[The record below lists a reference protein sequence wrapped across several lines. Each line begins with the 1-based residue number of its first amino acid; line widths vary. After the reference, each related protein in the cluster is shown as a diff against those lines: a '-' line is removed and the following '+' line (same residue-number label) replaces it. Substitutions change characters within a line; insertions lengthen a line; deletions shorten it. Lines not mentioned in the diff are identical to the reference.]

1 MYKVGKLKMTY
12 TNYSILLRLKTN
24 RIPLYWH
31 SINSEIWKW
40 MDFKN
45 KGLEDLTTVRL
56 SKKEKVQ
63 TTLILI
69 L

>member
-1 MYKVGKLKMTY
+1 
-12 TNYSILLRLKTN
+12 
-24 RIPLYWH
+24 
-31 SINSEIWKW
+31 